1 MKVLKKILMM
11 GMILAFTLQ
20 CFVIPVQADQ
30 AQEQILNIDRK
41 NRYEG
46 MKQSYEEGY
55 TPEIEGDTVCLIL
68 PVLCRTKLRDDM
80 LKAVLDLSR
89 ETQGSFVPEKYEKE
103 VGLQSE
109 RVNDS
114 EEEVNC
120 YFITFDIKL
129 QNQREKGSYPL
140 TIELQA
146 VDENGDAVRENI
158 TVNVVIDETLPS
170 TDEPSDEP
178 GGGSPS
184 GSEPST
190 DEPNGSDPSGSGPS
204 TGELPAGDPADT
216 SSEGT
221 HGDKED
227 GGETAAVVDNYY
239 GGGSSSGETP
249 TFSPKMIV
257 QSCEVSKDGIPAK
270 DEILAGDEII
280 LKITLLNTSSS
291 EKIRNM
297 TVTVSEDSQYLDLLS
312 ETDTVYVDAVSAGD
326 TCVVTYKYKIQASA
340 PQGQYEMMVTMDY
353 ADSKGN
359 SQNAGGKVRLTV
371 SQPVELQFDPL
382 VLDSEVEVADV
393 VTAGIQA
400 MNLGRIK
407 VHNVRAVIEADGLIP
422 EGTLFIGDIEPGTTA
437 SGSVNISVTS
447 LSQGTALY
455 GETKGTVTMLYEDED
470 GNSYEESMEFVT
482 NIKSPFS
489 DTSVEPEDN
498 TNQWWVM
505 MTIIGGVLV
514 VFLAAFGTRRIRLQ
528 RQRKN

>member
-11 GMILAFTLQ
+11 GMILVFTLQ
-20 CFVIPVQADQ
+20 YFVIPVQADQ
-30 AQEQILNIDRK
+30 AQEQVLTIDRK

-68 PVLCRTKLRDDM
+68 PVLCRTKLRDDT

-146 VDENGDAVRENI
+146 VDENGDAVQEEL
-158 TVNVVIDETLPS
+158 TVSIVIDEVVTSTEELPS
-170 TDEPSDEP
+170 D
-178 GGGSPS
+178 
-184 GSEPST
+184 
-190 DEPNGSDPSGSGPS
+190 
-204 TGELPAGDPADT
+204 DPADN
-216 SSEGT
+216 SSEDT

-227 GGETAAVVDNYY
+227 GGEPAAVVDNYY

-312 ETDTVYVDAVSAGD
+312 ETDTVYVDTVLAGD
-326 TCVVTYKYKIQASA
+326 TCVVSYKYKIQASA
-340 PQGQYEMMVTMDY
+340 PRGQYEMMLTLDY

-371 SQPVELQFDPL
+371 SQPVKLQFDPL

-422 EGTLFIGDIEPGTTA
+422 EGTLFIGDIEPGIIA

>member
-11 GMILAFTLQ
+11 GMILVFTLQ
-20 CFVIPVQADQ
+20 YFVIPVQADQ
-30 AQEQILNIDRK
+30 AQEQVLTIDRK

-68 PVLCRTKLRDDM
+68 PVLCRTKLRDDT

-146 VDENGDAVRENI
+146 VDENGDAVQEEL
-158 TVNVVIDETLPS
+158 TVSIVIDEVVTSTEELPS
-170 TDEPSDEP
+170 DDPSSDDT
-178 GGGSPS
+178 GGSDPS

-190 DEPNGSDPSGSGPS
+190 
-204 TGELPAGDPADT
+204 GELPADDPADN
-216 SSEGT
+216 SSEDT

-227 GGETAAVVDNYY
+227 GGEPAAVVDNYY

-312 ETDTVYVDAVSAGD
+312 ETDTVYVDTVLAGD
-326 TCVVTYKYKIQASA
+326 TCVVSYKYKIQASA
-340 PQGQYEMMVTMDY
+340 PQGQYEMMLTLDY

-371 SQPVELQFDPL
+371 SQPVKLQFDPL